1 MSIFGDIGT
10 VAAGGPVGAAWVF
23 AKRFGPYIV
32 GAMVIIGALLWL
44 RHDRAVHVEIGKRSR
59 DAEVAQLTSAIAAQN
74 AAIER
79 LRLVSATAIAATD
92 DALERADSA
101 RKSQA
106 ALSARLKAAARARPA
121 APCVVADVNREGW
134 SAVQ

>member
-1 MSIFGDIGT
+1 MSALALLSLARRFWPYL
-10 VAAGGPVGAAWVF
+10 AGAL
-23 AKRFGPYIV
+23 
-32 GAMVIIGALLWL
+32 VIAGALLWL
-44 RHDRAVHVEIGKRSR
+44 RHDRAAHVEIGKRSR
-59 DAEVAQLTSAIAAQN
+59 DAEVLQLAGAIATQN
-74 AAIER
+74 AEIER

-121 APCVVADVNREGW
+121 VPCVVADVNREGW

>member
-1 MSIFGDIGT
+1 MSALALLSLARRFWPYIAGAILIAALAFAVIRYGNNREREGIAKERAT
-10 VAAGGPVGAAWVF
+10 WQPVVAAIKA
-23 AKRFGPYIV
+23 RN
-32 GAMVIIGALLWL
+32 
-44 RHDRAVHVEIGKRSR
+44 
-59 DAEVAQLTSAIAAQN
+59 AE
-74 AAIER
+74 IER

-121 APCVVADVNREGW
+121 VPCAVADVNKEAWGV
-134 SAVQ
+134 VQ

>member
-1 MSIFGDIGT
+1 MSAIAIWQL
-10 VAAGGPVGAAWVF
+10 VR
-23 AKRFGPYIV
+23 RFWPYAV
-32 GAMVIIGALLWL
+32 GAMVIAALVFAVI
-44 RHDRAVHVEIGKRSR
+44 RYGNNREREGVAKERATWQPVVAAIKVRNVE
-59 DAEVAQLTSAIAAQN
+59 
-74 AAIER
+74 IER

-92 DALERADSA
+92 DALERADIA

-106 ALSARLKAAARARPA
+106 ALSARLKAAARAKPA

>member
-1 MSIFGDIGT
+1 MSALALLSLARRFWPYIAGAILIAALAFAVIRYGNNREREGVAKERAT
-10 VAAGGPVGAAWVF
+10 WQPVVAAIKV
-23 AKRFGPYIV
+23 RN
-32 GAMVIIGALLWL
+32 
-44 RHDRAVHVEIGKRSR
+44 
-59 DAEVAQLTSAIAAQN
+59 AE
-74 AAIER
+74 IER

-134 SAVQ
+134 SAIQ

>member
-1 MSIFGDIGT
+1 MSALALLSLARRFWPYIAGAILIAALAFAVIRYGNNREREGVAKERAT
-10 VAAGGPVGAAWVF
+10 WQPVVAAIKA
-23 AKRFGPYIV
+23 RN
-32 GAMVIIGALLWL
+32 
-44 RHDRAVHVEIGKRSR
+44 
-59 DAEVAQLTSAIAAQN
+59 AE
-74 AAIER
+74 IER

-121 APCVVADVNREGW
+121 VPCAVADVNKEAWGV
-134 SAVQ
+134 VQ

>member
-1 MSIFGDIGT
+1 MSAIAFWQI
-10 VAAGGPVGAAWVF
+10 AR
-23 AKRFGPYIV
+23 RFLPYL
-32 GAMVIIGALLWL
+32 AGALL
-44 RHDRAVHVEIGKRSR
+44 
-59 DAEVAQLTSAIAAQN
+59 IAAMAFAVIRYGNNREREGVAKERATWQPVVAAIKVRN
-74 AAIER
+74 AEIER

-121 APCVVADVNREGW
+121 VPCAVADVNKEAWGV
-134 SAVQ
+134 VQ

>member
-1 MSIFGDIGT
+1 MSI
-10 VAAGGPVGAAWVF
+10 ALAWVMRGGWKYL
-23 AKRFGPYIV
+23 A
-32 GAMVIIGALLWL
+32 GALL
-44 RHDRAVHVEIGKRSR
+44 
-59 DAEVAQLTSAIAAQN
+59 IAALAFAVVRYGNNRERDGVAKERASWQPVV
-74 AAIER
+74 AAIKARNVEIER

-121 APCVVADVNREGW
+121 VPCVVADVNREGW

>member
-1 MSIFGDIGT
+1 MS
-10 VAAGGPVGAAWVF
+10 ALALLSLAR
-23 AKRFGPYIV
+23 RFWPYL
-32 GAMVIIGALLWL
+32 AGALLI
-44 RHDRAVHVEIGKRSR
+44 AVLAFAVIRYGNNREREGVAKERQSWQPVVAAIKVRN
-59 DAEVAQLTSAIAAQN
+59 AE
-74 AAIER
+74 IER

-121 APCVVADVNREGW
+121 VPCVVADVNREGW
-134 SAVQ
+134 SAIQ